1 MADRRTTR
9 RVHSVADDACPSS
22 EWLISQITAKQAAS
36 RRKSYRLT
44 WKLAACLVGI
54 LIVSIAAPSTWA
66 GKGGKKPPPEFRYTF
81 VDLLGFPD
89 RGYQSSAD
97 FMTEPSPSS
106 GRRLIAGNSRL
117 YPDPDGPA
125 IFHPAVWDVGSDGS
139 FPPSDPQDLGLP
151 PWSREAR
158 VGGLSAT
165 GVVAASTNWA
175 RYRDPDDTYWDGE
188 KYVGRWM
195 FPGYLDIPG
204 SGYQQLPTP
213 EERPNRPFG
222 VRYRNSSVSGMND
235 NHVIIGSYE
244 TLLRVEPDGT
254 NVWES
259 VSAMWQLDIVTGVI
273 SMPVDLGAFR
283 PLTIN
288 NDGVMTGHYLGQAV
302 ICRGLDA
309 NGEPIVEPLE
319 TLAGYDGSQPTAISE
334 NGLWV
339 AGHAEVYVEGRGWY
353 QEACVWNVTAG
364 TVQGLGT
371 LSRKG
376 WNGSSIA
383 SGVNNAGQVV
393 GRSDTGR
400 RIPTV
405 AFLWEGSSLIDLN
418 TLVDTGSVN
427 LAGATGISN
436 DGLIIGT
443 LGDPKASELRGFL
456 LVPISVSD
464 AP

>member
-1 MADRRTTR
+1 MTMADRRNVR
-9 RVHSVADDACPSS
+9 LFPFVADDARSRISRLIRPS
-22 EWLISQITAKQAAS
+22 TAKQSAF
-36 RRKSYRLT
+36 RRKNYLLNR
-44 WKLAACLVGI
+44 KLAACVVGI
-54 LIVSIAAPSTWA
+54 AIVSIIAPSTWG
-66 GKGGKKPPPEFRYTF
+66 GKGGKKPPPDFRYTF

-97 FMTEPSPSS
+97 FITEPSPSS
-106 GRRLIAGNSRL
+106 GRRLIAGLSRL

-125 IFHPAVWDVGSDGS
+125 IFHPAVWDVASDGS
-139 FPPSDPQDLGLP
+139 FAQSDPQDLGLP
-151 PWSREAR
+151 PWIREAR
-158 VGGLSAT
+158 VGGLSEM

-195 FPGYLDIPG
+195 FPGYLDVPG
-204 SGYQQLPTP
+204 WGYLQLPTP
-213 EERPNRPFG
+213 DERPNRPFG
-222 VRYRNSSVSGMND
+222 VRYRNSSVRGMND
-235 NHVIIGSYE
+235 NHVVIGSHE

-254 NVWES
+254 NVWGS
-259 VSAMWQLDIVTGVI
+259 VSAMWQLDIATGVI
-273 SMPVDLGAFR
+273 SMPVSLGAFA

-288 NDGVMTGHYLGQAV
+288 NDGMMTGHYLGQAV

-309 NGEPIVEPLE
+309 NGDPIVEPLE
-319 TLAGYDGSQPTAISE
+319 TLAGYDGSQPKAISE
-334 NGLWV
+334 NGQWV
-339 AGHAEVYVEGRGWY
+339 AGYAEVYVEGRGWY
-353 QEACVWNVTAG
+353 QEACVWNITAG

-418 TLVDTGSVN
+418 TLVDTGSNN

-436 DGLIIGT
+436 DGRIIGT
-443 LGDPKASELRGFL
+443 LGDPRASESRGFL
-456 LVPISVSD
+456 LLPISD
-464 AP
+464 